1 MASAGVIDPPLR
13 ARIRAALP
21 DADVDTVLHDNG
33 KALVLSGT
41 VAGQRAVVKVL
52 VDPDPF
58 WAGKFAAE
66 ITTYRAFEVAPPPVP
81 VPKLLGADAGVLATT
96 WLPGVAVHPDRYP
109 PHLDPTSVELLIE
122 VASRLATWQ

>member
-21 DADVDTVLHDNG
+21 DAQVDTVLHDNG

-58 WAGKFAAE
+58 WAGKFPAE
-66 ITTYRAFEVAPPPVP
+66 ITIYRAFEVAPPPAP
-81 VPKLLGADAGVLATT
+81 VPKLQHQPRHVGPLRTAVLRPFAG
-96 WLPGVAVHPDRYP
+96 
-109 PHLDPTSVELLIE
+109 PTARGSP
-122 VASRLATWQ
+122 AHRRR